1 MTARAKDEPYQ
12 GRKEWK
18 RPIRWNPAL
27 ETSRSSAADMPHRA
41 AERAG
46 HAFEGKD
53 TQSRYP
59 HRRFE
64 ADEPIAR
71 GNNAWTAF
79 FQVLDTQRHCVD
91 VDGIRIAE
99 SRKS

>member
-1 MTARAKDEPYQ
+1 MTARAKDEPSQ

-59 HRRFE
+59 RTR
-64 ADEPIAR
+64 DLPPQPPKGGLLSGR
-71 GNNAWTAF
+71 GEDA
-79 FQVLDTQRHCVD
+79 
-91 VDGIRIAE
+91 
-99 SRKS
+99 